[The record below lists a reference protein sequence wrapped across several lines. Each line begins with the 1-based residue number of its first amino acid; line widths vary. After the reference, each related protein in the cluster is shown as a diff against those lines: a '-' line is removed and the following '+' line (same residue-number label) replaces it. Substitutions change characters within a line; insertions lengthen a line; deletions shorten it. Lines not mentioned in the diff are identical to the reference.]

1 MIRLNETLFKDLVLG
16 RSLAPSKELTQDTTA
31 ATMPPES
38 SSEPTCPPMDSHLIS
53 VRMQLYPSFSSSMT
67 AQIDSI
73 RRINGSMPASGIFSV
88 SSSKSGGVDVKD
100 SVVSVVVQRYADL
113 FDTFLKLSDETDE
126 DLIFSRY
133 VCLSET

>member
-1 MIRLNETLFKDLVLG
+1 
-16 RSLAPSKELTQDTTA
+16 
-31 ATMPPES
+31 
-38 SSEPTCPPMDSHLIS
+38 
-53 VRMQLYPSFSSSMT
+53 MT